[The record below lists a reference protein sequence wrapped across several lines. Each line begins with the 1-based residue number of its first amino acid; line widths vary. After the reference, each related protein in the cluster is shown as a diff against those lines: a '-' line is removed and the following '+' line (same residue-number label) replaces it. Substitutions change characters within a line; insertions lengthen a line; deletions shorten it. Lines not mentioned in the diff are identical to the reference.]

1 MIRAILWKEWHE
13 QRSKYIG
20 YWATMNVPFL
30 VIAIAVAISTVARTP
45 FADLADKTIL
55 KHLPL
60 ALAESFFVVTIF
72 LLMTGYFAVATSS
85 PENEDRSLF
94 FIFELPVSR
103 IRYTIIKLLIGG
115 IFVFAAVWFATL
127 LPPVGAYAMMLASGK
142 VTWAGSSGAFWAVM
156 AAAARMATWCSLISL
171 AIFVSSAL
179 VAALIPRWWL
189 AALVSIAVTI
199 GLMEAAGRFF
209 DFTADMDQE
218 GSLSVGFGLS
228 TGNAQWVTVS
238 RALKLDEINSLGRL
252 HWPPLLGAVVFSAL
266 LMAAIAW
273 IYQRKEL
280 DR

>member
-1 MIRAILWKEWHE
+1 MIRAIASKEWHE

-30 VIAIAVAISTVARTP
+30 VIAVAVAISSYARLP
-45 FADLADKTIL
+45 FADLSNKNIL

-60 ALAESFFVVTIF
+60 ALAEPALLVTIF
-72 LLMTGYFAVATSS
+72 LLMTGYFAVATCS

-103 IRYTIIKLLIGG
+103 IRYTITKLLIGG
-115 IFVFAAVWFATL
+115 IFVVAAVWFATL
-127 LPPVGAYAMMLASGK
+127 LPPAGAYGMMLASGK
-142 VTWAGSSGAFWAVM
+142 VTWSGSSAAFWAVM
-156 AAAARMATWCSLISL
+156 AAAVRLAAWCSVISL
-171 AIFVSSAL
+171 GVFASSAL

-189 AALVSIAVTI
+189 AALASIAVTI
-199 GLMEAAGRFF
+199 GLFVATGNFF
-209 DFTADMDQE
+209 DFSADMPEQNN
-218 GSLSVGFGLS
+218 LSVNVSWGSNPGP
-228 TGNAQWVTVS
+228 WVGIS
-238 RALKLDEINSLGRL
+238 RALEFKEINSLGRL
-252 HWPPLLGAVVFSAL
+252 HWQPLLSAVAFSAL